1 MKEPKNKKAKPA
13 TEPISERDRL
23 VNVIAGFLVA
33 SARPTETSKVLNAT
47 AAFYPEWKKDV
58 SELLRLQ
65 KANDPSFPAKLSAY
79 LRTVDISLFDMQQL
93 SRTRTNDFCVMA
105 EAASDAIVKV
115 ACAHGIT
122 DYAYDPE
129 VIGKRL
135 GNKPAQQPTPDP
147 FDRLLQKFNL
157 ATVAKMREHSTAAI
171 ELMQALEHRSDISSD
186 GENRLYVEDIKKGS
200 METIECL
207 QNHGKFAEAREKYNQ
222 MLLDLTCFL
231 DIIKRQAG
239 DALAQIINDPDQ
251 TEPPTFELALRNAG
265 APPDVAAKLPELLRK
280 PTPQPEAVP
289 EPSQAPVLQPEPTP
303 EPKPPV
309 TAQVRRYWKAAAYA
323 LVAACSVFILLS
335 LVDHSASHMLFG
347 AALLVVFAGAVHMLS
362 RYLVPNGSTETTA
375 TDRA

>member
-1 MKEPKNKKAKPA
+1 MKEPKNKKATPA

-105 EAASDAIVKV
+105 DAASDAIVKV
-115 ACAHGIT
+115 ARAHGIT

-135 GNKPAQQPTPDP
+135 ENKPAQQATPDP
-147 FDRLLQKFNL
+147 FDTLLEKFSS
-157 ATVAKMREHSTAAI
+157 ATAAKMREHSTAAI
-171 ELMQALEHRSDISSD
+171 ELMQALEHRSDIASD
-186 GENRLYVEDIKKGS
+186 REKLLYVEEIKKGS
-200 METIECL
+200 TETIDAL
-207 QNHGKFAEAREKYNQ
+207 QTSGKFAEAREKYDQ
-222 MLLDLTCFL
+222 MLLDLICFF
-231 DIIKRQAG
+231 DIINRQAAE
-239 DALAQIINDPDQ
+239 ALAQIINDPDQ
-251 TEPPTFELALRNAG
+251 TETATQ
-265 APPDVAAKLPELLRK
+265 
-280 PTPQPEAVP
+280 PTPAVVP
-289 EPSQAPVLQPEPTP
+289 EPSQAPVLQPEPAP

-309 TAQVRRYWKAAAYA
+309 AVVRKFWKAATAA
-323 LVAACSVFILLS
+323 MVAACVVATMLL
-335 LVDHSASHMLFG
+335 LLDGSAAHMLFG
-347 AALLVVFAGAVHMLS
+347 AVLLVIFAGAVHMLS
-362 RYLVPNGSTETTA
+362 RFLGEHTKAADE
-375 TDRA
+375 RA